1 MKPEL
6 VLAALLCAACAS
18 KSAAPIS
25 YGGARAS
32 RPAPVSSP
40 PNHTTQANPP
50 AHTPSAQPAEDLGRP
65 IAEQPFAEP
74 DWAEGA
80 GVPLSAFALRPE
92 EAQPYHPARIPRTH
106 RVASNES
113 LIDVA
118 ARYQVPLRALID
130 QNELEPPFALTPGS
144 ELELPPPRTHRV
156 ARGESFEDVAR
167 RFNIDARSL
176 ALLNRMQP
184 PYEVREGDAVVLPA
198 LARDSAPM
206 PAQTAIAP
214 ATPGIFDWPVRGE
227 VLARFGPQSS
237 GARLDGIEIA
247 AREGES
253 IQAAAAGEV
262 VYSGSDL
269 PAYGTLVLLRHEGD
283 YVTAYGYARRALVR
297 EGQRVARGQAV
308 VEAGPQNKLLF
319 QVRRGTE
326 AMDPLPLLGGN

>member
-1 MKPEL
+1 MKPGL

-32 RPAPVSSP
+32 RPAPTSYPPSQTGQASP
-40 PNHTTQANPP
+40 PAR
-50 AHTPSAQPAEDLGRP
+50 TPSTPAAEDPGRP
-65 IAEQPFAEP
+65 IPEQPFGEP
-74 DWAEGA
+74 DWAEGE

-106 RVASNES
+106 RVGDNES
-113 LIDVA
+113 LIDIA
-118 ARYQVPLRALID
+118 ARYQIPLRALID
-130 QNELEPPFALTPGS
+130 QNDLDPPFALTPGR

-156 ARGESFEDVAR
+156 GSGESFEDVAR

-176 ALLNRMQP
+176 ALLNRIQP
-184 PYEVREGDAVVLPA
+184 PYQVREGDAVVLPA
-198 LARDSAPM
+198 LARDTAP
-206 PAQTAIAP
+206 PQTAIAQAP
-214 ATPGIFDWPVRGE
+214 AAPGIFDWPVRGE
-227 VLARFGPQSS
+227 VLARFGPQAS

-247 AREGES
+247 ARAGEN

-297 EGQRVARGQAV
+297 EGQRVERGQAV